1 VNGMSRRSRV
11 RRGAKPRVPSPSSGN
26 VGRRRRGSRCRR
38 RHCRW
43 RRPGGSRW
51 LRARVAAVARA
62 VDHARVRSGHRPRTS
77 AAPARLPA
85 APPPCC
91 AFVPPGAAARCGG
104 RLGWRLPS
112 RGGPSGRGPRSRR
125 GSPWARRGSRSP
137 RGTVE
142 PADALFAR
150 TVVRGTLLRWGRS
163 FTRALFAR
171 GALRTAGGGGFGS
184 DGFGARPSRW
194 NGGTMGGAR
203 ELVELCR
210 GDGRRP

>member
-1 VNGMSRRSRV
+1 MSRRSRV
-11 RRGAKPRVPSPSSGN
+11 RAERKPRCAAPSSGE
-26 VGRRRRGSRCRR
+26 RRRAAAVAVAAASRCA
-38 RHCRW
+38 
-43 RRPGGSRW
+43 RRPGGSRCAARGSRP
-51 LRARVAAVARA
+51 LRGS
-62 VDHARVRSGHRPRTS
+62 VDHARVVRAT
-77 AAPARLPA
+77 AADVRRGARLPA
-85 APPPCC
+85 APPP
-91 AFVPPGAAARCGG
+91 AARSSAGG
-104 RLGWRLPS
+104 RGALRRAIGMRLPS
-112 RGGPSGRGPRSRR
+112 RRRAVGTGPRSRR